1 MTHED
6 KIYSTEELWD
16 IFEQLLKDN
25 EDVLIRLKN
34 ADDSTYATKS

>member
-1 MTHED
+1 MN
-6 KIYSTEELWD
+6 EELWK

-34 ADDSTYATKS
+34 ADDTTYRPKS